1 MYIKIYFGDKPL
13 FLCDAV
19 DETLQP
25 YVHHDDAVFIDEL
38 NNHTVKSM
46 IHEMEQPEIHAG
58 VFYHPDLGELKKAFY
73 KKFTIVIAAGGLV
86 LNEKKNINDIP
97 QGKMGSAKRK
107 VR

>member
-1 MYIKIYFGDKPL
+1 MKWSSRKFMPECFI
-13 FLCDAV
+13 
-19 DETLQP
+19 TLTWG
-25 YVHHDDAVFIDEL
+25 IE
-38 NNHTVKSM
+38 
-46 IHEMEQPEIHAG
+46 
-58 VFYHPDLGELKKAFY
+58 KAFY